1 MRREKID
8 SENENFIGCW
18 KIENSKLFDQIINF
32 FELNSQIQNRGY
44 VSDRIDEQIKKTTDI
59 TIDPIDLKKKEYGI
73 FNSYFEELFKCYEDY
88 KKQWPFLKK
97 TIETL
102 DIPNFNIQRYNPGD
116 HFSHIHCERDNSKNM
131 HRVFA
136 WMTYLNDIKAENGT
150 TNFTH
155 YNIKI
160 RPEQGKTLI
169 WPAEWTHAHA
179 GEILKIETKYIIT
192 GWMCFP
198 LN

>member
-88 KKQWPFLKK
+88 KRQWPFLKK